1 MNFTK
6 LPNSA
11 RSENAPVK
19 MNSEMKNMS
28 TLLILALL
36 CSVELVSSTQSAETG
51 KDCCM
56 RYETKRVPLSMV
68 VSFFR
73 TSSSC
78 AKPAIVFVTK
88 RGRKIC
94 MNPSDAFVSSQVDEL
109 DRRSTLHQ

>member
-1 MNFTK
+1 
-6 LPNSA
+6 
-11 RSENAPVK
+11 

-36 CSVELVSSTQSAETG
+36 CSVELVSSFHSAETG

-56 RYETKRVPLSMV
+56 RYETKRVPLAMV

-78 AKPAIVFVTK
+78 PKPAFVFVTK
-88 RGRKIC
+88 RGKRIC
-94 MNPSDAFVSSQVDEL
+94 VDPSDAFVSSQAARL
-109 DRRSTLHQ
+109 ASRPTKSIPTTIKTTP